1 MEADTRIDITVDHAR
16 KYAEQLIDLDPDA
29 FAVVVTHMD
38 LVTWDQRRFS
48 DAINRKLGMDAVVYT
63 QPNTTSSVLQQDIL
77 KVCSKSFDLSVDEE
91 NFFKLFKI
99 ANNNLK
105 ILKTTKKEVE
115 LFKQIKESF
124 AEQRKNHKE
133 NEKDLLF
140 EFQAFMTEE
149 ITNSQKRVA
158 SENNFTF
165 GCSEDGDL
173 TFDGESAANEAGHI
187 ANLSNLNC
195 VPRTE
200 VLMLMRALL

>member
-1 MEADTRIDITVDHAR
+1 MIDC
-16 KYAEQLIDLDPDA
+16 DPDA

-77 KVCSKSFDLSVDEE
+77 KVCLKS
-91 NFFKLFKI
+91 
-99 ANNNLK
+99 
-105 ILKTTKKEVE
+105 
-115 LFKQIKESF
+115 
-124 AEQRKNHKE
+124 
-133 NEKDLLF
+133 
-140 EFQAFMTEE
+140 FMTEE

-187 ANLSNLNC
+187 ANLSNQLRAKKRSSNADESFTLK
-195 VPRTE
+195 TE
-200 VLMLMRALL
+200 YFETPDGKLLIADISGSNAMDDTLGHNIQIATAFNILKDAYKTGLEISK